1 VAAGVRSQG
10 KRHLPAVFA
19 FSGFGGVEV

>member
-1 VAAGVRSQG
+1 VAAGVGSQG